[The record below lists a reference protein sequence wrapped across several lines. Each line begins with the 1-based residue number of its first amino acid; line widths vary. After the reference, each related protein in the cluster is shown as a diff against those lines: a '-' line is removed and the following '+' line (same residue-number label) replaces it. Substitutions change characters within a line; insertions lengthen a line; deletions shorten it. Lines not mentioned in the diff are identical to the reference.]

1 MLQRTKLGLLF
12 VLGLLVL
19 LTALPISAQET
30 AAGLDVDVTEAG
42 VSIYRVNT
50 DGSRSLIIFVPAI
63 PTETTAVEETI
74 SAQAADAIS
83 TGYLIVNVGALNVRS
98 GPGAQYTVIATIAGG
113 DELDVIGKNDGRE
126 NWWYVELANGQRG
139 WINNIHVLVRGDL
152 SGTPVVEHEGV
163 LIQPTLYVGYPGNP
177 IFPSLPHDGAPVCY
191 LPGDSI
197 FPIIGRS
204 QLSSYYEIVATCQDG
219 TPVTGWIEAQWGI
232 VRNPAGLEFPVT
244 DNN

>member
-1 MLQRTKLGLLF
+1 MLQRTKLGLF

-30 AAGLDVDVTEAG
+30 AAGLDVDVTEDG
-42 VSIYRVNT
+42 VSVYRVNS

-63 PTETTAVEETI
+63 PTETPATEETVMAQ
-74 SAQAADAIS
+74 SADVIS

-98 GPGAQYTVIATIAGG
+98 GPGVQYTILATVAGG
-113 DELDVIGKNDGRE
+113 DELHVIGQNDGRE

-139 WINNIHVLVRGDL
+139 WINNIHVIIRGDL
-152 SGTPVVEHEGV
+152 SDVPVVEHEGV

-177 IFPSLPHDGAPVCY
+177 LFPTLPHQGVPVCY
-191 LPGDSI
+191 LAGHSE
-197 FPIIGRS
+197 FPIVGRS
-204 QLSSYYEIVATCQDG
+204 QQSSFYQIVGTCQDG
-219 TPVTGWIEAQWGI
+219 TQVTGWIEAQWGI
-232 VRNPAGLEFPVT
+232 VRNPAGVEFPVT